1 MLSDRQKRRN
11 LLRKNKKKI
20 DFIIKVRSQSE
31 VLKNSDKKTPK
42 EEIKKLFVKEA
53 RRLVKLGVVQMPKCL
68 SFNDFNLG

>member
-20 DFIIKVRSQSE
+20 DFIIKVHSRSE
-31 VLKNSDKKTPK
+31 VLKNSDKKAPR

-53 RRLVKLGVVQMPKCL
+53 RRLVKLGKVQMPKYL
-68 SFNDFNLG
+68 TFRDFE